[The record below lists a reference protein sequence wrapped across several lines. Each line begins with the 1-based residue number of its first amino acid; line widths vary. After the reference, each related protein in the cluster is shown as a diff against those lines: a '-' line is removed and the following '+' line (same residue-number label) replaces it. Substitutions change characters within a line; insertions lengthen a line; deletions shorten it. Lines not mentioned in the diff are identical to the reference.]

1 MAQLTD
7 PSGKQQAV
15 TTPPEAE
22 VDIINGVDRW
32 IFIGTGRLL
41 SPSDLTEPAIA
52 DQQQTFYAIR
62 DGTTTTPNPIDPAK
76 PLTRADLTPLIDKVG
91 GLTARPDKGWYDD
104 LPDTLD
110 GQRRRII
117 TPVKA
122 ALSLVAYA
130 GTSPQDNP
138 CLTGEPSTLYVRTFS
153 VGESL
158 LQDAGG
164 VRVEGVDMQQGAVGL
179 DITIFTDSSDDKT
192 AGGIDIRIA
201 ITGANSTLVFKQVIP
216 PPELG
221 AHRMSWRLLG
231 Q

>member
-1 MAQLTD
+1 MATFTD
-7 PSGKQQAV
+7 PGGAQQPV

-41 SPSDLTEPAIA
+41 APSDLTVTAIA
-52 DQQQTFYAIR
+52 DQQQTFYALR
-62 DGTTTTPNPIDPAK
+62 DGTTTTPKPIDPAK
-76 PLTRADLTPLIDKVG
+76 PLTRADLTALTDKVN
-91 GLTARPDKGWYDD
+91 GLTSKPDKGWFDD
-104 LPDTLD
+104 LPDTGD

-138 CLTGEPSTLYVRTFS
+138 CLTGEPATLYVRSFS
-153 VGESL
+153 EGESL
-158 LQDAGG
+158 LEQGG
-164 VRVEGVDMQQGAVGL
+164 SRVDGIDMQQGAVGL

-201 ITGANSTLVFKQVIP
+201 ITGANSTLVFNQVIP

-221 AHRMSWRLLG
+221 AHRMSWRLMG